1 MRRMTVHTLDNRG
14 LEPPE
19 PMVRIFEALKNMPP
33 GDQLQA
39 LMDREP
45 ILIYSE
51 LERRG
56 FAWQFEN
63 DGPSQVLTVWREA

>member
-1 MRRMTVHTLDNRG
+1 MNTCEIDNRG

-19 PMVRIFEALKNMPP
+19 PMVRILNALATLR
-33 GDQLQA
+33 GDDRVVA

-45 ILIYSE
+45 LLLYPE

-56 FAWQFEN
+56 FSWAFATAD
-63 DGPSQVLTVWREA
+63 DGYRLTITHGPR

>member
-1 MRRMTVHTLDNRG
+1 MNTYNVDTRG

-19 PMVRIFEALKNMPP
+19 PMVRILDLARGL
-33 GDQLQA
+33 GDGETIVA

-45 ILIYSE
+45 YLLYPE

-56 FAWQFEN
+56 LEWDFEG
-63 DGPSQVLTVWREA
+63 DEDPYVLTIRQLSS